1 MPSESKP
8 FKGNNNV
15 NNIIDNNLQVNNKNQ
30 SEYID
35 KIIELQ
41 VYFKQGR
48 FSESIATIQQYILKL
63 DIDP

>member
-1 MPSESKP
+1 MNTTPMPSESKP
-8 FKGNNNV
+8 FKGGNNNI

-30 SEYID
+30 SDYID

-48 FSESIATIQQYILKL
+48 FSESIATI
-63 DIDP
+63 